1 MLRYQS
7 TSAALAVLSFFSMAC
22 CRDEANDRSRSHA
35 ATAGGDV
42 VMEMPSTTPAAAA
55 SARWITDANAL
66 SLLNTLNSRA
76 IAAADFELENWHVDT
91 ARAFAASMAREHAD
105 LQHSIDSLTTRLGVT
120 PVSPALGQKWTST
133 MQAQIDTVRRSGE
146 AGVDLAFVKQQAA
159 SHQLMSEYLSQL
171 ATVAERPELQAFL
184 ESATTK
190 AASQAARA
198 RALQPTVARIDS
210 TRRAARKRGETP

>member
-1 MLRYQS
+1 MSRYQS
-7 TSAALAVLSFFSMAC
+7 TSAALAVLSFFLVAC
-22 CRDEANDRSRSHA
+22 GHDAANDRSRSHE
-35 ATAGGDV
+35 ATSAGDV
-42 VMEMPSTTPAAAA
+42 VMEVPSTPAATT
-55 SARWITDANAL
+55 ARWITDANTV

-76 IAAADFELENWHVDT
+76 IAAADFELENWHIDT

-120 PVSPALGQKWTST
+120 PVSPALGQKWSST
-133 MQAQIDTVRRSGE
+133 MQAQIDTMRRTGE
-146 AGVDLAFVKQQAA
+146 AGVDLAFVKQQVA

-184 ESATTK
+184 QSATTK

-210 TRRAARKRGETP
+210 LRRDARKRGEMP